1 MKHGTVYALAMVLL
15 AALLIVWTTEGTAQQ
30 KKKTTPKPEQTQQE
44 MTPASAAT
52 GVSQARLG
60 NTIKDALNKHRGE
73 KTNLGI
79 LSKIEGDYFVLEED
93 GVSTLYPFSAI
104 SSVKFPKIEEGDED
118 PVKVEIKLL

>member
-30 KKKTTPKPEQTQQE
+30 KKKTPPKAEPTQQE
-44 MTPASAAT
+44 VTPAPVAT
-52 GVSQARLG
+52 SSSQAKSG
-60 NTIKDALNKHRGE
+60 GSIKEVLAKHRGE

-79 LSKIEGDYFVLEED
+79 LSKVEGDYFVIEED
-93 GVSTLYPFSAI
+93 GVSTLYPFYVIAH
-104 SSVKFPKIEEGDED
+104 VRLPKIEEGDED